1 MHDGG
6 DRRRPPDRM
15 SSNDTPAIAPSAA
28 SPAAAPSAVRGLWRG
43 RAWVLAGIGLSAF
56 TLRTAVTSLTPLLDR
71 IGETLGFGSTMTGV
85 FGMVPTAAFAAF
97 GVATPAIAHRVGLER
112 TALLAMLMAAAG
124 LLTRGLAP
132 DTWTLLAASALALS
146 GMGIGNVVLPPLVK
160 RYFPDR
166 VGTVSSTYITLLQLG
181 TILPALTAVPLADT
195 VGWRASLA
203 AWSVVG
209 IAAALPWAGVLWMER
224 RAHAGAECSA
234 QARALADAHDRAVA
248 GDDEA
253 PELARPA
260 TRGRVWRSPVAWG
273 LALMFGM
280 TSLVTY
286 SMFTWLPALFAAAGA
301 SPAFGGNMVALF
313 STLGLATGLVMPAIA
328 VRMRNPF
335 PVVLACLACF
345 AASFL
350 GLLWAPMAA
359 PVLWVALLGL
369 GPSTFPLS
377 LVLINLR
384 TRTAGG
390 SAALSGFTQGVGY
403 TLSCAGPVVFGALH
417 DASHAWGL
425 PFAFLGLCLAV
436 LATGGL
442 LACRPRMLEDT
453 W

>member
-1 MHDGG
+1 
-6 DRRRPPDRM
+6 M

-112 TALLAMLMAAAG
+112 TALLAMLMAATG

-181 TILPALTAVPLADT
+181 TILPALAAVPLADT

-209 IAAALPWAGVLWMER
+209 IAAALPWVGVLWMER
-224 RAHAGAECSA
+224 RAHAGA
-234 QARALADAHDRAVA
+234 
-248 GDDEA
+248 
-253 PELARPA
+253 
-260 TRGRVWRSPVAWG
+260 
-273 LALMFGM
+273 
-280 TSLVTY
+280 
-286 SMFTWLPALFAAAGA
+286 
-301 SPAFGGNMVALF
+301 
-313 STLGLATGLVMPAIA
+313 
-328 VRMRNPF
+328 
-335 PVVLACLACF
+335 
-345 AASFL
+345 
-350 GLLWAPMAA
+350 
-359 PVLWVALLGL
+359 
-369 GPSTFPLS
+369 
-377 LVLINLR
+377 
-384 TRTAGG
+384 
-390 SAALSGFTQGVGY
+390 
-403 TLSCAGPVVFGALH
+403 
-417 DASHAWGL
+417 
-425 PFAFLGLCLAV
+425 
-436 LATGGL
+436 
-442 LACRPRMLEDT
+442 
-453 W
+453 